1 MAKSANLLVDG
12 LGGPERIGLL
22 LPLHWQAVAL
32 LLAGVTTTATV
43 VLATDPEELAG
54 CGAAFVLAADAEAA
68 LDAGVD
74 EVFVLSDHPL
84 GAPAGPLP
92 AMAQD
97 YAREVPSYADHFG
110 GSRAVTAQIEVA
122 GQPVAPAPGLVPSDR
137 LLTTL
142 GLVDGAGVLLG
153 ALAAGAGLVLLRSGD
168 AVKVAADERVTVTA
182 GVDVPGLMRQ
192 A

>member
-12 LGGPERIGLL
+12 LGSPRRIGLL

-32 LLAGVTTTATV
+32 LLAGVTTKATV
-43 VLATDPEELAG
+43 VLASSPGELSD

-74 EVFVLSDHPL
+74 EVLVLSDHPL

-97 YAREVPSYADHFG
+97 YAREVPSYADHYG
-110 GSRAVTAQIEVA
+110 GPRPASARIEVA
-122 GQPVAPAPGLVPSDR
+122 GQAVAPAPGLVPADR

-142 GLVDGAGVLLG
+142 SLVEGAGSLLG
-153 ALAAGAGLVLLRSGD
+153 ALAAGAGLVLLRGGG
-168 AVKVAADERVTVTA
+168 ATKVAADERVTVTA
-182 GVDVPGLMRQ
+182 GVDVPDLRRQ
-192 A
+192 V